1 MSYSTNYLVVQSCS
15 STMFKWYLFQLLTT
29 GLKLVLPLTMSA
41 DHNLSDLSK
50 ETAASPRWSQKLR
63 PRDLGSKTERS
74 HRADGFAETAR
85 ETAPPQWSPSW
96 PAACFQ
102 TCLSPFLALGEL
114 DGGVG
119 TSWMWKMRWGG
130 DELTARPNTCCVDS
144 CVQSYLSP
152 ILFWLGNTA
161 FSWVIWVLGRS
172 KARSFTFWCKHRLWG
187 FSGDSWSEKIESCA
201 RHLTF
206 RDQFNIWRLIF
217 GDQSL

>member
-1 MSYSTNYLVVQSCS
+1 
-15 STMFKWYLFQLLTT
+15 MFKWYLFQLLTT

-41 DHNLSDLSK
+41 DHNLSEMFRSVLRDSCFTPLPMIS
-50 ETAASPRWSQKLR
+50 AVQKLR

-152 ILFWLGNTA
+152 ILFWLGNPALSVLLDPGEHTVHLLLCPQYYNLDYLYDWLSLSPVCLVGFDYCPHILTLA
-161 FSWVIWVLGRS
+161 LIIIW
-172 KARSFTFWCKHRLWG
+172 
-187 FSGDSWSEKIESCA
+187 
-201 RHLTF
+201 
-206 RDQFNIWRLIF
+206 NIL
-217 GDQSL
+217 SLYLV